1 MNKFTQYKIITITA
15 ILIALACFF
24 AIYLRLFTE
33 KELWY
38 EMFAAVLGVVITAII
53 TMILLR
59 GQSDNDVERERAA
72 KVFEEK
78 LRIYKDYLHTLYD
91 VIKDHKLSDEEKI
104 RLEFQTSYVAM
115 HCDSKYIAVVSSSV
129 KELIEYCCPDDEKQ
143 NVIRKNRSN
152 SPDQL
157 LDCLFSI
164 VNAFRKDLYGDDV
177 KFDDTHR
184 QSTLENF
191 SDAYRHAKSDDSD
204 TKQERQ
210 RITVD
215 LNVLPSS
222 LADACI
228 NTFSKTESDAED
240 GARQA
245 IASRPVDTVLWDKAL
260 SEWEEEGWHVE
271 GLTDQ
276 YDGFRMT
283 DKNGSPG
290 VIDVGFWQGKYYIQ
304 AAYES
309 DSDFSK
315 PLKWEKG
322 GRRSHG
328 QWWKYLA
335 EPYCSIAEGHFSEA
349 FKSDSEM
356 QQYIIDN
363 VNQLKDIIRRH
374 RRTASWKKAV
384 GTHEH
389 WETFIWY
396 WDMLACQMYSDG
408 ERTLYM
414 DIIEDGNSGN
424 VLIQFANRN
433 GDLDMLKNAL
443 KRMGCQDRN
452 INEDGYVV
460 LEKVPSTDADAVSE
474 RVRFWIEKIDG
485 WMTDGTAHA
494 GLRQ

>member
-1 MNKFTQYKIITITA
+1 MSKFTQYKIITVTA

-129 KELIEYCCPDDEKQ
+129 KELIEHCCPDDEKQ

-184 QSTLENF
+184 LSMLENF
-191 SDAYRHAKSDDSD
+191 SDAYRHAKSDDSE

-215 LNVLPSS
+215 LNVLSNS
-222 LADACI
+222 IADACI
-228 NTFSKTESDAED
+228 NTIPETKPDAED
-240 GARQA
+240 GMRQDT
-245 IASRPVDTVLWDKAL
+245 ASLAEDTALWDKAL
-260 SEWEEEGWHVE
+260 SEWEEEGWRVE
-271 GLTDQ
+271 GMTDQ

-283 DKNGSPG
+283 DNNGNTG
-290 VIDVGFWQGKYYIQ
+290 VIGVGFWQGKYYIQ
-304 AAYES
+304 ATYES
-309 DSDFSK
+309 DPDFSK

-328 QWWKYLA
+328 QWWQYLA

-349 FKSDSEM
+349 FKSDRDM

-363 VNQLKDIIRRH
+363 VNQLKDIIKRH
-374 RRTASWKKAV
+374 HRTASWKKAV
-384 GTHEH
+384 GSHEH

-414 DIIEDGNSGN
+414 DIFEDGNSGN
-424 VLIQFANRN
+424 VLIHFANRN

-443 KRMGCQDRN
+443 KRMGCQDRD
-452 INEDGYVV
+452 INDDGYVV
-460 LEKVPSTDADAVSE
+460 LEKVPSTDAGTVSE
-474 RVRFWIEKIDG
+474 RVRFWIEKMNG
-485 WMTDGTAHA
+485 
-494 GLRQ
+494 